1 MSLINTTLNNEEQA
15 QHQQIESIISPHHSI
30 SSPSLLSQIP
40 DPQTPASV
48 IMASQNS
55 NPKGLFISVPSLNPS
70 STTSLASTHLIFNNN
85 NNNHLSNSSSS
96 SSSNSSSGGPNHF
109 HHHYGSPRTTSSSS
123 ALPYPIKSSASASV
137 HSGSST
143 SATYP
148 SSSPLLSSSVS
159 SPTLNATNTGQNS
172 SPLTPVNNPS
182 ASNILSSGDTSS
194 QNHGIASNSENQ
206 VEDFGILITCCLQN
220 DFIGKFPGSVGT
232 NYSSSLDYDSSTFMH
247 VGKPESQRLLG
258 SDYKSGPLKSF
269 MSWARRQSS
278 NHLEI
283 IHVRFWNEIDQNKCK
298 MSSHHNNSSSESQNK
313 KHHPSSANATSPTT
327 PEVPYICNGLFSV
340 KGTSGA
346 NLVLNLD
353 KDIPNRDNESYVNIT
368 NVNAFH
374 GTDLETKIAK
384 AIERKQ
390 KQLDAENL
398 TNGTH
403 KKLNVKIG
411 VIGVWTE
418 STIQYLFYEL
428 STRFSHFSKLLS
440 TCSALT
446 ASRSRHQHFSSL
458 QQLERYFN
466 VSIFYSLCDFQEWL
480 IPFWWKKT
488 PSSSIVS
495 SGRFLFKQLV
505 RSPSTPQDLSAV
517 SEVSPIPILDMLDS
531 EECGS
536 QLGTSNDENVAHQ
549 IMPCFHWKS
558 IGDDLNKLSDVDK
571 EIICLLYHDSTDVV
585 FSRLSGGHSGSW
597 VFKVRSK
604 DLMGHVQATS
614 ILKIGR
620 RGPITRERVNFEKV
634 EEILGNNAPQIRGF
648 CELKDRAGIKF
659 AYASMI
665 EDDFQFA
672 SSDSDL
678 MSPKSPT
685 SPHIAAASMKRSPSS
700 FRELYMS
707 GGSMSTIKSIL
718 HRVFYGVLGR
728 FYDAA
733 VSEQIDL
740 FETYD
745 FDGKGW
751 AWHTGGT
758 DNPDAVRGRIVSIFS
773 ELRDCSFFEP
783 RQIPKS
789 QILST
794 TTATTPTT
802 SVTSTPTS
810 SIEPSSAQGS
820 IFEISPEEWDRF
832 TQEQQNS
839 QQNLKNSTSSST
851 TSSSST
857 SSTSQTTSHSP
868 SNSQSPSSMIP
879 NGGSTT
885 TIYIIPPTQQQH
897 GEEKYLIFPGGFRV
911 KNIVHFLRDSLPKIK
926 QGYLAK
932 SFHYV
937 SYVHGDLNG
946 RNIILDTNENVWLI
960 DFEYTERTHILKD
973 VAKLENDI
981 VFEYT
986 PIDSEKELEEALI
999 ITKELISV
1007 KDLAEP
1013 LPITLVGLKSEK
1025 LKRAWEAVVEL
1036 RSITKRLVRGDR
1048 NPVQLDIVLLRY
1060 ALHSA
1065 TLSSLSIYQRAWAVA
1080 TACALAQKIERKAFR
1095 NDKYHIDW
1103 INLKSVDSIWTP
1115 HPAEKSPHHEQVT
1128 ATNSTTASDPC
1139 VNSEES
1145 HATSKKRKHGRLG
1158 ISILPGRPS
1167 HGGVMQNDLRVLQK
1181 NNVKK
1186 LVILATQEE
1195 LERLSGDLIQEAA
1208 HMGIETKFIP
1218 VQQRHPPPMNY
1229 TILLCEWM
1237 REAIDVNL
1245 EDVVIV
1251 SVSGLGRSGTL
1262 ASCLLLLRQPLA
1274 MDAKTSM
1281 NAVKLVR
1288 GPRVIENSRQAKFVE
1303 EFHRIILRRLEK
1315 SSMVDF
1321 SQHANPSSSTQHMN
1335 TSNNHHGTTTT
1346 PSTTSHTMRTASP
1359 RKASLGN
1366 IQHEFYPFM
1375 QHNVMH
1381 GGESPRKPVFTPLLL
1396 SSHHHYGHYGNNTP
1410 SMTEDLS
1417 IYSPLPV
1424 TSNFFPAM
1432 NNGMNNTSTVEEQQK
1447 SMMKSVKS
1455 FDSLSTMYSERK

>member
-1 MSLINTTLNNEEQA
+1 MSLINSSPLIINNNNEGEQST
-15 QHQQIESIISPHHSI
+15 IVETLLRSSI
-30 SSPSLLSQIP
+30 SSPSLLSQET
-40 DPQTPASV
+40 DSLLLSQASASTN
-48 IMASQNS
+48 MASQQHS
-55 NPKGLFISVPSLNPS
+55 IITPPKGLFISVPSLNHGMMIN
-70 STTSLASTHLIFNNN
+70 STMNHLIG
-85 NNNHLSNSSSS
+85 NNHLHNNSNNLTPNANGNNASINHSNYLNHHHYHHHHYPLVATSTSLSYGTKNSSSS
-96 SSSNSSSGGPNHF
+96 SSSSSS
-109 HHHYGSPRTTSSSS
+109 
-123 ALPYPIKSSASASV
+123 LL
-137 HSGSST
+137 HSGAST
-143 SATYP
+143 TAAYP
-148 SSSPLLSSSVS
+148 SSSPLLANSLS
-159 SPTLNATNTGQNS
+159 SPTLTASNANMGQS
-172 SPLTPVNNPS
+172 SPLSPMNNNPS
-182 ASNILSSGDTSS
+182 QANNTSS
-194 QNHGIASNSENQ
+194 SDINASNSENQ

-283 IHVRFWNEIDQNKCK
+283 IHVRFWNEIDENKCK
-298 MSSHHNNSSSESQNK
+298 TVPHHNNSSDGHNK
-313 KHHPSSANATSPTT
+313 KHHPSSANASSPIHS
-327 PEVPYICNGLFSV
+327 PFLCNGLFSV

-368 NVNAFH
+368 NVNAFY
-374 GTDLETKIAK
+374 GTDLELKIAN
-384 AIERKQ
+384 AIDRKQ
-390 KQLDAENL
+390 KQLDAENS
-398 TNGTH
+398 TNGTN

-428 STRFSHFSKLLS
+428 STRYARFSKLLS

-466 VSIFYSLCDFQEWL
+466 VSILYSLCDFQEWL
-480 IPFWWKKT
+480 IPFWWKKN

-505 RSPSTPQDLSAV
+505 RSPGAPQDLSAS
-517 SEVSPIPILDMLDS
+517 SEVSPVPILDLMDN
-531 EECGS
+531 EECTS
-536 QLGTSNDENVAHQ
+536 QLGTSSADENVVAHQ

-685 SPHIAAASMKRSPSS
+685 SPHIAASAKRAPSS

-707 GGSMSTIKSIL
+707 GGSMSTIKSVL

-758 DNPDAVRGRIVSIFS
+758 DNPDAVRNRIVSIFS
-773 ELRDCSFFEP
+773 ELQDCSFFEP
-783 RQIPKS
+783 RQIPKT
-789 QILST
+789 QQQQNAST
-794 TTATTPTT
+794 TTGTLSTPTT
-802 SVTSTPTS
+802 SATSASS
-810 SIEPSSAQGS
+810 SIEPTSGS
-820 IFEISPEEWDRF
+820 IFDISPEEYHGS
-832 TQEQQNS
+832 THEHV
-839 QQNLKNSTSSST
+839 KTSTSSSIT
-851 TSSSST
+851 TSST
-857 SSTSQTTSHSP
+857 ASTSQTGQLSP
-868 SNSQSPSSMIP
+868 SNSQSPTSAIP
-879 NGGSTT
+879 NGGT
-885 TIYIIPPTQQQH
+885 TIGTPSKIPTQP

-981 VFEYT
+981 LFEYT
-986 PIDSEKELEEALI
+986 LIDSEKELEEALI
-999 ITKELISV
+999 ITKELVSV

-1013 LPITLVGLKSEK
+1013 LPTMLVGLKSEK

-1036 RSITKRLVRGDR
+1036 HGITKRLVRGDR

-1060 ALHSA
+1060 TLHSA
-1065 TLSSLSIYQRAWAVA
+1065 TLSSLNLYQRAWAIA

-1103 INLKSVDSIWTP
+1103 INLKSIDSTMWVTP
-1115 HPAEKSPHHEQVT
+1115 HSAEKPNEHT
-1128 ATNSTTASDPC
+1128 STTSEPTCGAS
-1139 VNSEES
+1139 NHEEEET
-1145 HATSKKRKHGRLG
+1145 HAIKKRKHGRLG

-1195 LERLSGDLIQEAA
+1195 LERLSGDLIQEATNL
-1208 HMGIETKFIP
+1208 GIETKFVP
-1218 VQQRHPPPMNY
+1218 VMQRHPPPMNY

-1237 REAIDVNL
+1237 REAIDVNM
-1245 EDVVIV
+1245 ENVVIV

-1274 MDAKTSM
+1274 LDAKTAM

-1315 SSMVDF
+1315 GVIDF
-1321 SQHANPSSSTQHMN
+1321 SQQQQNPSQYAYNSHNSINSSSSGVTA
-1335 TSNNHHGTTTT
+1335 
-1346 PSTTSHTMRTASP
+1346 TMTTASP
-1359 RKASLGN
+1359 RKPSLGSL
-1366 IQHEFYPFM
+1366 QQECHPFT
-1375 QHNVMH
+1375 QNC
-1381 GGESPRKPVFTPLLL
+1381 GESSPRKPIFTPLLL
-1396 SSHHHYGHYGNNTP
+1396 SSHHHHYFNGGNNTP

-1424 TSNFFPAM
+1424 SSIYFSNG
-1432 NNGMNNTSTVEEQQK
+1432 NNGNTMTNEEQQK

-1455 FDSLSTMYSERK
+1455 FDSLSSMFSERK